1 MIHWHTVKH
10 FKPIEFDDPD
20 VPGSGEL
27 IDGITLLTLEA
38 LRINAGWP
46 IVTHWRTGG
55 CIDVGGTHGH
65 SDNSYHLS
73 KRGSRAADF
82 HFITD
87 APARVQIHEVLK
99 SGFTGIGIYFC
110 WKWYNGLTTKPLPI
124 AFHVDTRPVE
134 LTQIWACEEKGKY
147 NYLI

>member
-1 MIHWHTVKH
+1 MIHWHQVKY
-10 FKPIEFDDPD
+10 FKTIEFDDPD

-27 IDGITLLTLEA
+27 IDDITLLTLEA

-73 KRGSRAADF
+73 KRGSRAVDF

-99 SGFTGIGIYFC
+99 SGFTGIGIYIGA
-110 WKWYNGLTTKPLPI
+110 WGLPI
-124 AFHVDTRPVE
+124 AFHVDVRPVE
-134 LTQIWACEEKGKY
+134 LTQIWTCKEKGKY